1 MTMGINKNKSSG
13 FTLVEMIVVAAI
25 FCILM
30 AVVYSVYLFQQR
42 AYRSGESS
50 AEIIQNGRVV
60 SERLTRELRQAK
72 KIINTLP
79 AGEIKFQDGHLAII
93 KESSNSQGGTS
104 NGITLALSSSSSNDY
119 YKDLYIKII
128 SGTGAGQVKKIY
140 SYNGI
145 SKVADIEGQ
154 WTSAPDV
161 SSVYVIDS
169 SYYYIYYYRNAQNQV
184 LRKAYACCLSLDGA
198 SCQQPEAYVDC
209 TSTPPPG
216 FQNME
221 VILEEPRIVGEY
233 VTTFNFSGSPTVSVS
248 IGLQKDGKVFNLVNK
263 VFGRNL

>member
-1 MTMGINKNKSSG
+1 M
-13 FTLVEMIVVAAI
+13 LVVTAI

-30 AVVYSVYLFQQR
+30 GVIYSVYLFQQR

-72 KIINTLP
+72 KIINILP
-79 AGEIKFQDGHLAII
+79 AGEIKFQDGHLAVI

-104 NGITLALSSSSSNDY
+104 NSITLALSSSSLNDY
-119 YKDLYIKII
+119 YKDLYIKIT
-128 SGTGAGQVKKIY
+128 SGTGSGQVKKIY

-145 SKVADIEGQ
+145 SKVAEIEGQ
-154 WTSAPDV
+154 WTSVPDV

-169 SYYYIYYYRNAQNQV
+169 SYYYIYYYRNVQSQI
-184 LRKAYACCLSLDGA
+184 LRKAYSCCLSSDEM
-198 SCQQPEAYVDC
+198 SCQQPEAYIDC

-216 FQNME
+216 LENLE
-221 VILEEPRIVGEY
+221 VILEEPRTVGEY
-233 VTTFNFSGSPTVSVS
+233 VTAFNFSGSPTVSVS
-248 IGLQKDGKVFNLVNK
+248 IELQKDGKVFNLVNK